1 MDKRIR
7 AADGGGRGA
16 AAGTPAMRNPQR
28 RSPPHAREA
37 ATASP
42 LQRQLRR
49 TRSSTAAA
57 APAPHGRRAAAEVGP
72 RLRRRLR
79 RPAAPLVGERAPLE
93 PRLAGQVVVRVV
105 RARQGAERGIGDAR
119 VRGARQLR
127 QEEAAREGLLQGHIP
142 RERGGVAQTGR
153 RRGLG
158 GCVRRAGVAWLHGPP
173 AIEVTSEFFQR
184 SDAREILEFGFQ
196 FVILSGFHTPH
207 TRIND

>member
-1 MDKRIR
+1 MPEKPPRPRPSRGSSAAR
-7 AADGGGRGA
+7 ARA
-16 AAGTPAMRNPQR
+16 PQ
-28 RSPPHAREA
+28 PPR
-37 ATASP
+37 
-42 LQRQLRR
+42 QRH
-49 TRSSTAAA
+49 
-57 APAPHGRRAAAEVGP
+57 HGRRAAAEVGP

-173 AIEVTSEFFQR
+173 AIEVTKRVFQR
-184 SDAREILEFGFQ
+184 SDFNNLLASLEMSAF
-196 FVILSGFHTPH
+196 
-207 TRIND
+207 